1 VSPRRLLEDADDLAL
16 ARSVALPPRT
26 DRRATKAPRN
36 RVEHG
41 LHLARETGEDE
52 DVLEDEPRRASERVG
67 ERLGA
72 LRQTGPAG
80 RVIAEP
86 TPREALPQGI
96 CHGRHLLAGD
106 TEGVRHAFAR
116 DVVGRAAETARDED
130 HVRARPLR
138 PQEGS
143 NFLDVVTH
151 GCHQLH
157 LDAETGK
164 AARKPG
170 GVRVLDVPR
179 DYLVADREN
188 DRRARGFPHAA
199 EYRQV
204 LAGNVLLAMAEGEGG
219 ISSYEQLRRV
229 QAVSDAALAHLSLD
243 ALLNELLIRIRDAL
257 EADTCAVLLLDEER
271 NELVARAAKG
281 IEEAVERGVRIPVG
295 KGFAGR
301 VAAERRPVVLGDV
314 DHADVLNPILRERG
328 IKSLLGVPLLARDRV
343 LGVLHVGT
351 LTPRE
356 FTSGDVQLLELVA
369 ERTALALER
378 AILHEELLM
387 LDRIKREFLF
397 TAAHELRTPASVI
410 HGVAQTLSKRF
421 EELDPPALRELVDA
435 FYNSSERLARLTDQL
450 LDFSRLEERASDLTM
465 TPVALRKAIEEVL
478 SGLSARSEQEI
489 DVEIPEEMVV
499 LAESTALER
508 IVGNLVRN
516 ALVHGA
522 PPVSIRA
529 AIGGGA
535 ARISVADQG
544 PGIPQAFVG
553 RLFDPFS
560 RSGESLNKPGAGL
573 GLAIAQSYARR
584 LGGDLLYQQARPR
597 GAMFTLVLP
606 QPNSQA
612 TSA

>member
-1 VSPRRLLEDADDLAL
+1 
-16 ARSVALPPRT
+16 
-26 DRRATKAPRN
+26 
-36 RVEHG
+36 
-41 LHLARETGEDE
+41 
-52 DVLEDEPRRASERVG
+52 
-67 ERLGA
+67 
-72 LRQTGPAG
+72 
-80 RVIAEP
+80 
-86 TPREALPQGI
+86 
-96 CHGRHLLAGD
+96 
-106 TEGVRHAFAR
+106 
-116 DVVGRAAETARDED
+116 
-130 HVRARPLR
+130 
-138 PQEGS
+138 
-143 NFLDVVTH
+143 
-151 GCHQLH
+151 
-157 LDAETGK
+157 
-164 AARKPG
+164 
-170 GVRVLDVPR
+170 
-179 DYLVADREN
+179 
-188 DRRARGFPHAA
+188 
-199 EYRQV
+199 
-204 LAGNVLLAMAEGEGG
+204 MAEGEGG

-243 ALLNELLIRIRDAL
+243 GLLDELLIRISDAL

-271 NELVARAAKG
+271 NELVARAARG
-281 IEEAVERGVRIPVG
+281 IEEEVERGVRIPVG

-301 VAAERRPVVLGDV
+301 VAAERSPVVLDNV
-314 DHADVLNPILRERG
+314 DHANVLNPILRERG

-351 LTPRE
+351 LTPRQ
-356 FTSGDVQLLELVA
+356 FTAGDVQLLELVA

-378 AILHEELLM
+378 AILHDELLM

-410 HGVAQTLSKRF
+410 HGVAQTLSKRLD
-421 EELDPPALRELVDA
+421 ELDPPALRELVEA
-435 FYNSSERLARLTDQL
+435 FYNSSQRLARLTDQL
-450 LDFSRLEERASDLTM
+450 LDFSRLEERASELAV
-465 TPVALRKAIEEVL
+465 TPVALRKAIEEVI

-499 LAESTALER
+499 LAERTALER

-529 AIGGGA
+529 AVGGGA
-535 ARISVADQG
+535 ARISVADRG

-606 QPNSQA
+606 QPTSQA